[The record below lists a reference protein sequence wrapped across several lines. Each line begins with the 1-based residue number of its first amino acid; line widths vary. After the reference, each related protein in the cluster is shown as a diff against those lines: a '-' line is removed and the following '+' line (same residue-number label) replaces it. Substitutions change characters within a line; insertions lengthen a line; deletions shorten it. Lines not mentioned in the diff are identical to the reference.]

1 MMMEEV
7 ERPKD
12 TSSIPQILDTYEDVW
27 TYGMLSRQVRKET
40 HLLMQLGGV
49 HPSLPL
55 IVIATWLGLVAF
67 APVWVAMVFTALPL
81 LQQW

>member
-1 MMMEEV
+1 MMEEV

-40 HLLMQLGGV
+40 HLLM
-49 HPSLPL
+49 
-55 IVIATWLGLVAF
+55 
-67 APVWVAMVFTALPL
+67 
-81 LQQW
+81 